1 MTEEGANIGIMGG
14 ITQTPGGKHVPLV
27 TIAIPGV
34 MNFSFVVPLTGIE
47 SLAEGLPD
55 MLRDL
60 KKQAERANM
69 GLVVGADA
77 SKLLEGLKGT
87 RA

>member
-1 MTEEGANIGIMGG
+1 MGG
-14 ITQTPGGKHVPLV
+14 ITQTPDGKHVPLV

-34 MNFSFVVPLTGIE
+34 MNFSFIVPLAGIE
-47 SLAEGLPD
+47 SLAEGLPE

-69 GLVVGADA
+69 GLVVGAEA
-77 SKLLEGLKGT
+77 SKLLQGMKGNN
-87 RA
+87 